1 MIRKYFCLYLLN
13 IGKAHDVPCMRP
25 EGYHLHWKAKLCI
38 SCSECGKPIGSIS
51 RWCPLYIKG
60 YYVIQY
66 VNRLRNKA
74 QCTQNS

>member
-1 MIRKYFCLYLLN
+1 MIGEYFCPYLHN
-13 IGKAHDVPCMRP
+13 TGKAHGVPCMRP
-25 EGYHLHWKAKLCI
+25 EGCHLHWKAKPRI
-38 SCSECGKPIGSIS
+38 PCSECGKPTGSTS
-51 RWCPLYIKG
+51 GRCPLHVKG